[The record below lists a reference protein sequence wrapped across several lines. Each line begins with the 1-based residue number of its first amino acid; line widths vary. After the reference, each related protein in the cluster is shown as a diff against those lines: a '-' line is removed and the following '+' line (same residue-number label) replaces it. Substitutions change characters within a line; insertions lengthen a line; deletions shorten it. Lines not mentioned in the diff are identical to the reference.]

1 MGRFRNWLMGPAFA
15 APTFEVDRSN
25 IDPAVIGLAS
35 WADAITAPG
44 RVSRSDAIQAP
55 AVKRSRDLICAT
67 IGGLPLQ
74 VTNAAKQS
82 VARSLLEQ
90 PERNV
95 ARSVTMTRTFDDLL
109 FEGVA
114 WWRVTA
120 RTPDKYPAFIEI
132 VHNSRVDASKSPV
145 KIDGEE
151 VPDADLIR
159 FDSPNDPLLRA
170 GARAIRTALQLE
182 AAAYASALS
191 PMPQGI
197 FEADPDVLIE
207 DDERRKFLADWRNA
221 RQRSADAFM
230 PDGVKYSPQSW
241 SPEQLQLIGARERA
255 EAEIATL
262 AGINSEQV
270 NVSTTSRTY
279 FNAFDKRK
287 EFLDFT
293 LLPYMKAVEDR
304 LSMGDVTPRGQQ
316 VRFNADAFLRSDTLT
331 RYQTYEVGLRV
342 GALTEPEIREL
353 EDRPP
358 IEAPETPPA
367 QGDSVESNSDGGE
380 SAFSDAPS
388 TLQFDAPA
396 AQAEFKVDLES
407 RTIRGLAVPYG
418 ASAVSGGRRWSFSKG
433 SLKFDDVSRVKFLD
447 GHDWSKP
454 IGRAVSLEETDAGLI
469 ATFKVVATPAGDE
482 ALLMASDLVKDGL
495 SIGVALGGE
504 YEERDGVMHALS
516 APLAEVSLTPC
527 PAFDSA
533 RVTQVAASNDTPNKE
548 FQTMEP
554 EDITPETVQAPT
566 AEVTASAVPATAPTA
581 PVFDYDALAAAIAKG
596 NEPVEGPEVVTAT
609 PTLQVSEP
617 LPYRFDGT
625 QGEHDLSTDLFAIA
639 AGKSGSGE
647 AKARTEKF
655 MEDAREALFN
665 VATGNVTSVNPNRQR
680 PDLFADKLSYV
691 TPLWNAIAKGPIADA
706 TPFVIP
712 SYNTSSG
719 EVADHTQGT
728 EPTGGS
734 YSTTSQTVT
743 PGAVSGKYD
752 VNREVVDAGG
762 NPQVSQL
769 IMRQVLRAYAEYL
782 EGKAAALLAGL
793 TVTDIPLLFADTDA
807 VRAGK
812 VEAGI
817 ADLQFARGGDRFDT
831 FMLHQALYK
840 SLTSAKDG
848 ANRPLYPI
856 IGAQNSN
863 GTRVPAGTI
872 EVAGK
877 AGSPA
882 WALSGTKSYLFA
894 ADDVLGWASAPQEFR
909 FEYQVASVTI
919 GLFGYQATA
928 CVRTAGVRSITLP
941 TS

>member
-1 MGRFRNWLMGPAFA
+1 MGRFRNWLMGPSFA
-15 APTFEVDRSN
+15 APKFEVDRSS

-35 WADAITAPG
+35 WSDAVTAPG
-44 RVSRSDAIQAP
+44 RVSRSEAIQAP

-74 VTNAAKQS
+74 VTNAAKKDVTS
-82 VARSLLEQ
+82 SLLQQ
-90 PERNV
+90 PERST
-95 ARSVTMTRTFDDLL
+95 ARSVTMTRTLDHLL
-109 FEGVA
+109 FEGIA
-114 WWRVTA
+114 WWRVIE
-120 RTPDKYPAFIEI
+120 RGPDKFPTFIEI
-132 VHNSRVDASKSPV
+132 VHCSRVDASQHPV
-145 KIDGEE
+145 KVDGKD

-182 AAAYASALS
+182 AAAYRSALS
-191 PMPQGI
+191 PMPQGL
-197 FEADPDVLIE
+197 FEADPDVIYE
-207 DDERRKFLADWRNA
+207 DDDRRKFLADWRNA
-221 RQRSADAFM
+221 RQQSSDAFL
-230 PDGVKYSPQSW
+230 PDGIKYNPQSW

-293 LLPYMKAVEDR
+293 LLPYIKAVEDR

-342 GALTEPEIREL
+342 GAVTEEEIREL

-358 IEAPETPPA
+358 IETPKTPPT
-367 QGDSVESNSDGGE
+367 QGDPSVDATSTGGE
-380 SAFSDAPS
+380 SEFSDAPE

-396 AQAEFKVDLES
+396 AAAEFKVDLES

-418 ASAVSGGRRWSFSKG
+418 VTAMSGGRAWAFSKG
-433 SLKFDDVSRVKFLD
+433 SLKFGDVSRVKFLD

-454 IGRAVSLEETDAGLI
+454 IGRAVSLEETDAGLV

-482 ALLMASDLVKDGL
+482 ALLMASELVKDGL

-504 YEERDGVMHALS
+504 YEEVDGVMHALT

-548 FQTMEP
+548 FQVP
-554 EDITPETVQAPT
+554 EDTKPEAVQAPET
-566 AEVTASAVPATAPTA
+566 AAPAVELSAAPSAVA
-581 PVFDYDALAAAIAKG
+581 FDYDALAAAIAKG
-596 NEPVEGPEVVTAT
+596 NAPVEGPEVVTAT
-609 PTLQVSEP
+609 PTLQIDEP

-625 QGEHDLSTDLFAIA
+625 HGEHDLSTDLFAVA
-639 AGKSGSGE
+639 AGKSGAGD
-647 AKARTEKF
+647 AKTRVDQF
-655 MEDAREALFN
+655 MTDARDAMFN
-665 VATGNVTSVNPNRQR
+665 VATGNVASVNPNRQR
-680 PDLFADKLSYV
+680 PDLFSDKLSYS

-712 SYNTSSG
+712 SYTSSTG
-719 EVADHTQGT
+719 EVGDHTQGT
-728 EPTGGS
+728 EPTTGTYVTG
-734 YSTTSQTVT
+734 SQTVT

-793 TVTDIPLLFADTDA
+793 SVTDIPLLFADTDA

-812 VEAGI
+812 VEAGV
-817 ADLQFARGGDRFDT
+817 AGLQFVRGGDRFDT
-831 FMLHQALYK
+831 FMLHQGLYS
-840 SLTSAKDG
+840 SLTAAKDG

-856 IGAQNSN
+856 LGTQNAN
-863 GTRVPAGTI
+863 GTRNPVAGSI

-877 AGSPA
+877 TGAPA

-909 FEYQVASVTI
+909 FEYQVAAVTI